1 MLKRLTA
8 AALVTASLAVSLAQ
22 AGADLAGC
30 KFNGI
35 ELWGN
40 VEVVDSFPDIKV
52 QIVSSF
58 PDLNVKRVTS
68 FPDQCGLWKIVTSF
82 PDFTIKFVTSFPD
95 FRIEYVDSFP
105 GLE

>member
-1 MLKRLTA
+1 MLNRLTA
-8 AALVTASLAVSLAQ
+8 VAVAGAILAASPDQ

-30 KFNGI
+30 KFNGV

-52 QIVSSF
+52 EIVSSF

-68 FPDQCGLWKIVTSF
+68 FPDKCGLWKMVTSF
-82 PDFTIKFVTSFPD
+82 PDFTIQFVTSFPD
-95 FRIEYVDSFP
+95 IRIEYVDSFP